1 MTIEFSLRRR
11 ARQSRLLAIIWLG
24 MATFILVATYVSLP
38 HFARQTLYSI
48 GKIDIQSVEAKNV
61 PTVDSPETKSLVH
74 MQLYALGTLALGL
87 LAISFACFL
96 LGRTAFVEI
105 ELAARFSGIADALCI
120 AGDNFE
126 QLEKAADLLVPAA
139 KYLSVPDIFSVRDL
153 QSVAEVLKQVKPGV
167 GGH

>member
-1 MTIEFSLRRR
+1 MP
-11 ARQSRLLAIIWLG
+11 
-24 MATFILVATYVSLP
+24 Y
-38 HFARQTLYSI
+38 FARQTLYSI
-48 GKIDIQSVEAKNV
+48 GKIDVQSVEARNI
-61 PTVDSPETKSLVH
+61 PSADSTETKSLVH
-74 MQLYALGTLALGL
+74 TQVYALGTLALGL

-96 LGRTAFVEI
+96 LGRAAFVEV
-105 ELAARFSGIADALCI
+105 ELAARFSGIADALCV